1 MLRLGGQVFIENQQ
15 PETWAKAMHQ
25 AGFRAATCP
34 FDGKDRDLMK
44 AYLDAAEQ
52 HNIVIAEV
60 GAWSNPI
67 SIDETIAKQAINYCA
82 ERLQLADDI
91 GARVCVNIA
100 GSRGTV
106 WDGPHELNLTD
117 DTFNLIVDTVRAII
131 DQVNPTRTT
140 FALEMMPWVYPNS
153 ADSYAALLKAID
165 RPQFGVHFD
174 PVNIVNSPETY
185 YHTDALIID
194 FIEKLGPHIVNV
206 HAKDILLQPK
216 LTLHLDEVIPGRG
229 NIRYD
234 VLLTQLNKL
243 QRDIP
248 VMIEH
253 LSTNEQYTEAAQ
265 YIRSVAE
272 QLRIDFIN

>member
-1 MLRLGGQVFIENQQ
+1 MLRLGGQVFLENQQ
-15 PETWAKAMHQ
+15 PETWAEAMHQ

-34 FDGKDRDLMK
+34 FDGKDLHLMQ
-44 AYLDAAEQ
+44 AYLDAAAR
-52 HNIVIAEV
+52 HDIVIAEV

-67 SIDETIAKQAINYCA
+67 SLDETIAKQAIAYCA
-82 ERLQLADDI
+82 ERLQLADEI
-91 GARVCVNIA
+91 GARVCVNIG

-117 DTFNLIVDTVRAII
+117 DTFELIVDTVRSII
-131 DQVNPTRTT
+131 DQVKPTRTKY
-140 FALEMMPWVYPNS
+140 ALEMMPWVYPNS

-174 PVNIVNSPETY
+174 PVNIINSPQAY
-185 YHTDALIID
+185 YNSDALIID

-206 HAKDILLQPK
+206 HAKDIFLQPK

-229 NIRYD
+229 NLRYD
-234 VLLTQLNKL
+234 VLLKQLDKL

-253 LSTNEQYTEAAQ
+253 LSTNEQYAEAAQ

-272 QLRIDFIN
+272 RMHISL

>member
-15 PETWAKAMHQ
+15 PETWAAAMHQ

-34 FDGKDRDLMK
+34 FDGKDHHLTQ
-44 AYLDAAEQ
+44 AYLDAAAKYD
-52 HNIVIAEV
+52 IVIAEV

-67 SIDETIAKQAINYCA
+67 STDETIAKQAIALCA
-82 ERLQLADDI
+82 ERLQLADEI

-106 WDGPHELNLTD
+106 WDSPHELNLTD
-117 DTFNLIVDTVRAII
+117 DTFSLIVDTVRSII
-131 DQVNPTRTT
+131 DQVKPTRTKY
-140 FALEMMPWVYPNS
+140 ALEMMPWAFPNN

-174 PVNIVNSPETY
+174 PVNIINSPQTY
-185 YHTDALIID
+185 YNSDALITD
-194 FIEKLGPHIVNV
+194 FIDKLGPYIVNV
-206 HAKDILLQPK
+206 HAKDIYLQPK

-229 NIRYD
+229 NLRYD
-234 VLLTQLNKL
+234 VLLKQLHKL

-253 LSTNEQYTEAAQ
+253 LTTNEQYAEAAQ

-272 QLRIDFIN
+272 RINISFD

>member
-1 MLRLGGQVFIENQQ
+1 MLRLGGQVFLENQQ
-15 PETWAKAMHQ
+15 PETWAEAMHQ
-25 AGFRAATCP
+25 TGFRAATCP
-34 FDGKDRDLMK
+34 FNGEDLYLMQ
-44 AYLDAAEQ
+44 AYLDAAARYD
-52 HNIVIAEV
+52 IVIAEV

-67 SIDETIAKQAINYCA
+67 SLDETIAKQAIAYCA
-82 ERLQLADDI
+82 ERLQLADEI

-117 DTFNLIVDTVRAII
+117 DTFDLIVDTVRSII
-131 DQVNPTRTT
+131 DQVKPTRSKY
-140 FALEMMPWVYPNS
+140 ALEMMPWVFPNS

-174 PVNIVNSPETY
+174 PVNIINSPQAY
-185 YHTDALIID
+185 YNSDALIID
-194 FIEKLGPHIVNV
+194 FIEKLGPYIVNV
-206 HAKDILLQPK
+206 HAKDIFLQPK

-229 NIRYD
+229 NLRYD
-234 VLLTQLNKL
+234 VLLKQLHKL

-253 LSTNEQYTEAAQ
+253 LSTNEQYAEAAQ

-272 QLRIDFIN
+272 PMHISL